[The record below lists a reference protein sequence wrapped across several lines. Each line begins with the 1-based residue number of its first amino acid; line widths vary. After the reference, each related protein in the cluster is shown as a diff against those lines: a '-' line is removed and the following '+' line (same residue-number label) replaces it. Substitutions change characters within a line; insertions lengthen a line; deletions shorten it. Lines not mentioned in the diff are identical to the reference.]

1 MSYFDE
7 PARLWQSITK
17 KPARVSVK
25 FGSLRPGRDFYSTVS
40 GGARATK
47 TLQIKANV
55 KSGFTNARDGN
66 FFFYVDPESSVW
78 VQP

>member
-1 MSYFDE
+1 MSYFDD
-7 PARLWQSITK
+7 PARLWKSITK
-17 KPARVSVK
+17 KPARISVK
-25 FGSLRPGRDFYSTVS
+25 FGSLRPGRDFWGRKT
-40 GGARATK
+40 GGAMATK
-47 TLQIKANV
+47 TMKLKANV